1 MVSELKKLNVN
12 IKPKII
18 KMPSKTQ
25 KRITRALLFL
35 KLKKANNLVKESSS
49 KFINSGNRT
58 NIQKEVTIAKGEK
71 ERKIESNYK
80 FPEWAQTARNFANQ
94 LRKAYKLKKGMTNT
108 INILSQDLMSDRLKL
123 QNIVYI
129 LDNIPELNIKLK
141 AYSEL
146 IIALHQTNTLK
157 GIRFATVLAN
167 RRQQL
172 RES

>member
-1 MVSELKKLNVN
+1 
-12 IKPKII
+12 
-18 KMPSKTQ
+18 
-25 KRITRALLFL
+25 
-35 KLKKANNLVKESSS
+35 
-49 KFINSGNRT
+49 
-58 NIQKEVTIAKGEK
+58 
-71 ERKIESNYK
+71 
-80 FPEWAQTARNFANQ
+80 
-94 LRKAYKLKKGMTNT
+94 
-108 INILSQDLMSDRLKL
+108 MSDRLKL